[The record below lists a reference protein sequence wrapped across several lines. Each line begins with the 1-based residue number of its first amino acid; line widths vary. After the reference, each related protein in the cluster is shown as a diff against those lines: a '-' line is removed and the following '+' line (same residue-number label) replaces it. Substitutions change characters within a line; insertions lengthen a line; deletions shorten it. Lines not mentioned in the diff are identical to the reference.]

1 MGAELCKRICC
12 EFGTTPGEPLKD
24 ALGRQVSL
32 RSYDNI
38 PPTSSSDEGE
48 DDDDGEDDDNEER
61 QQKLRLCGSG
71 CGGNDSSSGSHR
83 EATHD
88 GSKKNAVRSTF
99 REDKAPKPS
108 KQSKKKK
115 KKPSKHHHHQQ
126 SSIMQETDDLDE
138 EDTSIYL
145 SPRPVPPVQV
155 VAKRLPRPDTP
166 RTRRQKKISQRPSTP
181 GTKKP
186 AAPLPF

>member
-1 MGAELCKRICC
+1 MLWVARCLYAP
-12 EFGTTPGEPLKD
+12 TTT
-24 ALGRQVSL
+24 SL
-32 RSYDNI
+32 RL
-38 PPTSSSDEGE
+38 PPRTKGRTMTTGRMTITRSS
-48 DDDDGEDDDNEER
+48 NR
-61 QQKLRLCGSG
+61 NCGSG

-83 EATHD
+83 EAAHD

-115 KKPSKHHHHQQ
+115 KPSKHHHHQQ
-126 SSIMQETDDLDE
+126 SSIMQGTDDLDE

-145 SPRPVPPVQV
+145 SPPPVPPVQV

-166 RTRRQKKISQRPSTP
+166 RTPRQKKISQRPPTP

-186 AAPLPF
+186 AASLSF